1 MTTAPVV
8 SYDPIKL
15 KKMMNQKNLAETTV
29 GDIVASNYN
38 AAGVLKEY
46 GIDFCCG
53 GGISL
58 AKACKNKGADLDQVT
73 YQIINLSDSNSGS
86 HQNYIDWE
94 PDFLIDYIIN
104 NHHSFVRR
112 KVNEIPAYAAKVA
125 NVHGERHPENIEIYK
140 QFTALANEMIEH
152 LESEEVRVFPLI
164 NKIYTSVKNGEIP
177 DAELVEQLR
186 KELDLMED
194 EHEAAGDLMKTIR
207 ELSNGFT
214 PPADACATYQ
224 ILYQNLDGFESDLH
238 RHVHLENNI
247 LFKKAEKLL
256 LTSE

>member
-1 MTTAPVV
+1 
-8 SYDPIKL
+8 
-15 KKMMNQKNLAETTV
+15 MMNQNNVTEMKV

-38 AAGVLKEY
+38 AAGILTES

-58 AKACKNKGADLDQVT
+58 AAACDKKGADLNEVA
-73 YQIINLSDSNSGS
+73 YQIVNLKNGNTS
-86 HQNYIDWE
+86 HQENINDWE

-112 KVNEIPAYAAKVA
+112 KVDEIDAYAAKVA
-125 NVHGERHPENIEIYK
+125 RVHGERHPENIEIYH
-140 QFTALANEMIEH
+140 QFNALSNEMMAH
-152 LESEEVRVFPLI
+152 LKSEEDRVFPLI
-164 NKIYTSVKNGEIP
+164 KKIYASVKNSETP
-177 DAELVEQLR
+177 DQNWIKELR

-194 EHEAAGDLMKTIR
+194 EHEAAGNLMKAIH
-207 ELSNGFT
+207 ELSNGFN

-224 ILYQNLDGFESDLH
+224 ILYQNLEGFENDLH

-247 LFKKAEKLL
+247 LFKKAEKLV
-256 LTSE
+256 SAA

>member
-1 MTTAPVV
+1 
-8 SYDPIKL
+8 
-15 KKMMNQKNLAETTV
+15 MNQKNLAETTV
-29 GDIVASNYN
+29 GEIVASNYN

-58 AKACKNKGADLDQVT
+58 AKACEKKGADLDQVSN
-73 YQIINLSDSNSGS
+73 QIVNISDSNTGS
-86 HQNYIDWE
+86 HQNYTDWE

-112 KVNEIPAYAAKVA
+112 KVDEIPVYAAKVA
-125 NVHGERHPENIEIYK
+125 SVHGERHPENIEIYRH
-140 QFTALANEMIEH
+140 FNTLANEMIEH

-164 NKIYTSVKNGEIP
+164 KQIHTSLKNSETP
-177 DAELVEQLR
+177 DAEWTEKLR
-186 KELDLMED
+186 KELDLMEE
-194 EHEAAGDLMKTIR
+194 EHEAAGDLMKIIR

-214 PPADACATYQ
+214 PPADACATYR
-224 ILYQNLDGFESDLH
+224 ILYQNLEGFENDLH

-256 LTSE
+256 ATV

>member
-1 MTTAPVV
+1 M
-8 SYDPIKL
+8 K
-15 KKMMNQKNLAETTV
+15 NQSNLADMPV
-29 GDIVASNYN
+29 GEIVASNYN

-58 AKACKNKGADLDQVT
+58 AKACKKKGADLNEVT
-73 YQIINLSDSNSGS
+73 YQIVNLSNTNSGV
-86 HQNYIDWE
+86 HQNYNDWE

-112 KVNEIPAYAAKVA
+112 KVDEISAYSAKVA
-125 NVHGERHPENIEIYK
+125 KVHGGRHPENIEIY
-140 QFTALANEMIEH
+140 QHFITLSQEMLDH

-164 NKIYTSVKNGEIP
+164 KKIQKSVKNGETP
-177 DAELVEQLR
+177 DVESIKQLR

-194 EHEAAGDLMKTIR
+194 EHEAAGDLMKAIH

-224 ILYQNLDGFESDLH
+224 ILYKNLEGFENDLH

-256 LTSE
+256 TAV